1 MDIYVVNIE
10 TPIASTKNIGVFA
23 NERLAKQAAKKYVE
37 EHTLDV
43 KKKRAKKDEIRKV
56 LYVENT
62 MESPFAITMTAV
74 KFNLEEIMEKQS
86 RILKEIQL
94 AEPAEPAEQAESV
107 EPTEQAPK
115 TPKKITAYAI
125 FAKENRQRIKEK
137 FSDFNPK
144 YKDVNGFLREE
155 WSGMSKEDKEEYKIK
170 AAALAQ

>member
-1 MDIYVVNIE
+1 MNIYVVNIE
-10 TPIASTKNIGVFA
+10 TTIASTKNIGVFA
-23 NERLAKQAAKKYVE
+23 NEKLAKQAAKKYIE

-43 KKKRAKKDEIRKV
+43 KKKRAKKDDIRKV

-62 MESPFAITMTAV
+62 MESPFTITMTAV

-86 RILKEIQL
+86 RILKEVQL
-94 AEPAEPAEQAESV
+94 SEPTEPVEPAES
-107 EPTEQAPK
+107 EQAPK
-115 TPKKITAYAI
+115 TPKKITAYTI

-155 WSGMSKEDKEEYKIK
+155 WSSMSKEDKEEYKIK

>member
-1 MDIYVVNIE
+1 MNIYVLNIE
-10 TPIASTKNIGVFA
+10 TATASTKNIGVFA
-23 NERLAKQAAKKYVE
+23 NERLAKQAAKKYIE

-62 MESPFAITMTAV
+62 METPFAITMTAV

-94 AEPAEPAEQAESV
+94 AEPAEQAESV

-115 TPKKITAYAI
+115 TPKKITAYTI

-170 AAALAQ
+170 ASALAQ

>member
-1 MDIYVVNIE
+1 MNIYVLNIE
-10 TPIASTKNIGVFA
+10 TASASAKNIGVFA
-23 NERLAKQAAKKYVE
+23 NERLAKQAAKKYIK

-43 KKKRAKKDEIRKV
+43 KNKRAKKDEIRKV

-62 MESPFAITMTAV
+62 VESPFAITMTAV

-86 RILKEIQL
+86 RILKEVQL
-94 AEPAEPAEQAESV
+94 AEPTEPVELV
-107 EPTEQAPK
+107 EPEQAPK
-115 TPKKITAYAI
+115 TPKKITAYTI

>member
-1 MDIYVVNIE
+1 MNIYVVNIE
-10 TPIASTKNIGVFA
+10 TTIASTKNIGVFA
-23 NERLAKQAAKKYVE
+23 NEKLAKQAAKKYIE

-43 KKKRAKKDEIRKV
+43 KKKRAKKDDIRKV

-62 MESPFAITMTAV
+62 MESPFTITMTAV

-94 AEPAEPAEQAESV
+94 AEPT
-107 EPTEQAPK
+107 EPTEPTEPEQAPK
-115 TPKKITAYAI
+115 TPKKITAYTI